1 MKKIIA
7 GIIIAI
13 VVVAGLLAVTEYE
26 NKQINNFKEY
36 LQNKEGEFSQYI
48 IGSDDKEY
56 KSLIKQSKE
65 AINYRNVK
73 AMPKIQEKMDALVA
87 KAQKEDEETLTKELN
102 DIKNI
107 SLKKLS
113 KEKRAEI
120 ENQIKE
126 AEELIKNKQ
135 YREASKKITPLSTE
149 IYNDISAN

>member
-73 AMPKIQEKMDALVA
+73 AMPKIEEKMDALVA
-87 KAQKEDEETLTKELN
+87 KAQKEDEDTLTKELN

>member
-1 MKKIIA
+1 
-7 GIIIAI
+7 
-13 VVVAGLLAVTEYE
+13 
-26 NKQINNFKEY
+26 
-36 LQNKEGEFSQYI
+36 
-48 IGSDDKEY
+48 
-56 KSLIKQSKE
+56 
-65 AINYRNVK
+65 
-73 AMPKIQEKMDALVA
+73 MDELVS

-102 DIKNI
+102 NIKNI

-113 KEKRAEI
+113 KEKRTEI

>member
-1 MKKIIA
+1 MKKIII

-36 LQNKEGEFSQYI
+36 LQNKEGELSQYI
-48 IGSDDKEY
+48 IVSDEKEY
-56 KSLIKQSKE
+56 KSLIKRSKK
-65 AINYRNVK
+65 AIKYRNVQ
-73 AMPKIQEKMDALVA
+73 AMPKIQEKMDELVS

-102 DIKNI
+102 NIKNI

-113 KEKRAEI
+113 KEKRTEI

>member
-26 NKQINNFKEY
+26 NKQIDNFKEY

-73 AMPKIQEKMDALVA
+73 AMPKIQEKMDELVS

-102 DIKNI
+102 NIKNI

-113 KEKRAEI
+113 KEKRTEI